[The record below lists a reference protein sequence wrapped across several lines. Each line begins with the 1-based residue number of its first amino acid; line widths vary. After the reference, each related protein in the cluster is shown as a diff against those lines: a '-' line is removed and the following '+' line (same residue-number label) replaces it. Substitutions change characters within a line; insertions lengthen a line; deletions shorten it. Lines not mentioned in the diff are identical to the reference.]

1 MYVPEVDMAFKE
13 MHRVLRPGGRVST
26 AVWGQRKNCGWAE
39 IFPIVDARVSSDVC
53 PLFYQLG
60 TGDLLKQSYE
70 QAGFRDVEVKKIT
83 TTLEYG
89 NEEEACKAAFLGGP
103 VALAYARFS
112 DEVKEEAKTEY
123 IRSIETFR
131 VATGYAIPGEFVVAV
146 GYK

>member
-1 MYVPEVDMAFKE
+1 
-13 MHRVLRPGGRVST
+13 
-26 AVWGQRKNCGWAE
+26 
-39 IFPIVDARVSSDVC
+39 
-53 PLFYQLG
+53 
-60 TGDLLKQSYE
+60 
-70 QAGFRDVEVKKIT
+70 
-83 TTLEYG
+83 
-89 NEEEACKAAFLGGP
+89 